1 MCPAWIITCILFVF
15 GALSGY
21 AGLLFK
27 KNRLTAEDHEVTR
40 CVSMTKKIVQ
50 FNPSPNMAMPNFQA
64 EHFNQLPTHHHC

>member
-1 MCPAWIITCILFVF
+1 MAGGSHLMICMCSAWIITCILFVF

-40 CVSMTKKIVQ
+40 NVSMTQVLSSFVIAQ
-50 FNPSPNMAMPNFQA
+50 T
-64 EHFNQLPTHHHC
+64 LPTLSSFLI